1 MRAIGSTPAAL
12 PNQASE
18 AFCHKP
24 RKQLCGP
31 IVMEAPMA
39 RYTLSRLTDF
49 EVPALLSVIGLL
61 IAMAATKAGY
71 ALWSVGVVTLLYCLH
86 LAARCVRLGTGSTSI
101 HSMSAGALN
110 KNRGASIACLGPA
123 MTMIAA
129 SAMMFG
135 SAPSD
140 FARPIT
146 AQTQIGNQ
154 SMPISLEQIEYC
166 LNEERK
172 NDQTAALGASFER
185 QDHNSCP
192 IDQRKI

>member
-1 MRAIGSTPAAL
+1 
-12 PNQASE
+12 
-18 AFCHKP
+18 
-24 RKQLCGP
+24 
-31 IVMEAPMA
+31 MA

-71 ALWSVGVVTLLYCLH
+71 ALWSVGAVTVLYCLH
-86 LAARCVRLGTGSTSI
+86 LAARCVRLGAPSTSI
-101 HSMSAGALN
+101 HSMSAGDPN
-110 KNRGASIACLGPA
+110 KNSVASIVYVSPVI
-123 MTMIAA
+123 TMIAA

-135 SAPSD
+135 SPHSD
-140 FARPIT
+140 LARPIT
-146 AQTQIGNQ
+146 AQTQTGNQ

-172 NDQTAALGASFER
+172 SDQTAALGVGFER
-185 QDHNSCP
+185 PDHHSCP

>member
-1 MRAIGSTPAAL
+1 
-12 PNQASE
+12 
-18 AFCHKP
+18 
-24 RKQLCGP
+24 
-31 IVMEAPMA
+31 MA

-86 LAARCVRLGTGSTSI
+86 LAARCVRLGAGSTSI
-101 HSMSAGALN
+101 HSMSAGDLN
-110 KNRGASIACLGPA
+110 KNRGASIACVRTA
-123 MTMIAA
+123 ITMIAA

-135 SAPSD
+135 STHSD
-140 FARPIT
+140 FARPIPAR
-146 AQTQIGNQ
+146 AQTGNQ

-172 NDQTAALGASFER
+172 NDQTATLGASFER